1 MASLHKIEIGF
12 EGGQVV
18 PVRIDEAALEG
29 LRAALKSSDGSHEI
43 IYEEGTLIL
52 DLGKV
57 IFLRITSNATKVGF

>member
-1 MASLHKIEIGF
+1 MASLQKIEIGF

-29 LRAALKSSDGSHEI
+29 LRTALKSGDGSHEI
-43 IYEEGTLIL
+43 SYEEGTLIL

>member
-18 PVRIDEAALEG
+18 PVRIDDEALKG
-29 LRAALKSSDGSHEI
+29 LRKALLNSDGSHEI
-43 IYEEGTLIL
+43 TYEEGTLIL

>member
-18 PVRIDEAALEG
+18 PVRLDDDQLNG
-29 LRAALKSSDGSHEI
+29 LKSALAKTEGSHEVS
-43 IYEEGTLIL
+43 YEEGTLIL

-57 IFLRITSNATKVGF
+57 IFLRITTNAAKVGF

>member
-1 MASLHKIEIGF
+1 MAALHKIEIGF

-18 PVRIDEAALEG
+18 PVRIDEESLKELRSALT
-29 LRAALKSSDGSHEI
+29 SSDGSHEI
-43 IYEEGTLIL
+43 NYEEGTLIL

>member
-18 PVRIDEAALEG
+18 PVRIDESELNG
-29 LRAALKSSDGSHEI
+29 LKSALAKTEGSHEI
-43 IYEEGTLIL
+43 TYEEGTLIL

-57 IFLRITSNATKVGF
+57 IFLRITSSATKVGF

>member
-18 PVRIDEAALEG
+18 PVRLDDDQLKG
-29 LRAALKSSDGSHEI
+29 LKSALAKTEGSHEVT
-43 IYEEGTLIL
+43 YEEGTLIL

-57 IFLRITSNATKVGF
+57 IFLRITSSAQKVGF

>member
-29 LRAALKSSDGSHEI
+29 LRTALKSSDGSHEI
-43 IYEEGTLIL
+43 SYEEGTLIL

>member
-18 PVRIDEAALEG
+18 PVRIDEEALQG
-29 LRAALKSSDGSHEI
+29 LRAALVSSDGSHEI
-43 IYEEGTLIL
+43 TYEEGTLIL

>member
-18 PVRIDEAALEG
+18 PVRIDEDSLQAL
-29 LRAALKSSDGSHEI
+29 RTALATSDGSHEI
-43 IYEEGTLIL
+43 SYEEGTLIL

-57 IFLRITSNATKVGF
+57 IFLRITSNAAKVGF

>member
-18 PVRIDEAALEG
+18 PVRLDDDQLNG
-29 LRAALKSSDGSHEI
+29 LRSALAKTEGSHEVT
-43 IYEEGTLIL
+43 YEEGTLIL

-57 IFLRITSNATKVGF
+57 IFLRITSSAAKVGF

>member
-1 MASLHKIEIGF
+1 MAALNKVEIGF

-18 PVRIDEAALEG
+18 PVRLDEAQLDDLRKALAG
-29 LRAALKSSDGSHEI
+29 TDGSHEI
-43 IYEEGTLIL
+43 TYEEGTLIL

>member
-18 PVRIDEAALEG
+18 PVRIDDEALKG
-29 LRAALKSSDGSHEI
+29 LRAALVSSDGSHEVN
-43 IYEEGTLIL
+43 YEEGTLIL